1 MAGKKQTK
9 RRRMVHAVECVLLVG
24 VLVAVGVLLR
34 FGCTRYLRTAYPD
47 GYRETVCAAAQEYDL
62 PPSLVFA
69 VIRTESN
76 FHPDVV
82 STAGAVGLMQVT
94 KDTLDWAMMRT
105 GGDRSLTANDLTDP
119 ELNIHVGTAVLSL
132 LGDMFEDEDTV
143 LAAYNA
149 GMGHVRGWL
158 ADERYSADGTS
169 LKAIPFSETEQYVK
183 RVRHAQKI
191 YQKLYN
197 LE

>member
-1 MAGKKQTK
+1 MTGEK
-9 RRRMVHAVECVLLVG
+9 RRRRRTAARMAECVLLAA
-24 VLVAVGVLLR
+24 VLAAVVVLLR

-47 GYRETVCAAAQEYDL
+47 TYRETVCAAAQEYDL
-62 PPSLVFA
+62 PPSLVLA

-76 FHPDVV
+76 FRPDVV

-94 KDTLDWAMMRT
+94 EDTLDWAMMRT

-119 ELNIHVGTAVLSL
+119 ELNIRVGTAVLSL
-132 LGDMFEDEDTV
+132 LGEMFEDEDTV

-149 GMGHVRGWL
+149 GMGNVRGWL
-158 ADERYSADGTS
+158 ADERYSADGVS
-169 LKAIPFSETEQYVK
+169 LKNIPFSETEQYVK

>member
-1 MAGKKQTK
+1 MTGEKRTK
-9 RRRMVHAVECVLLVG
+9 RRTIVHAVECVLLAG

-47 GYRETVCAAAQEYDL
+47 DYREAVCAAAQEYDL

-76 FHPDVV
+76 FRPDVV

-94 KDTLDWAMMRT
+94 EDTLDWAMMRT
-105 GGDRSLTANDLTDP
+105 GGDRSLTANDLIDP
-119 ELNIHVGTAVLSL
+119 ELNIRVGTAVLSL
-132 LGDMFEDEDTV
+132 LGGMFEDEDAV

-149 GMGHVRGWL
+149 GMGNVRGWL

-169 LKAIPFSETEQYVK
+169 LKAIPFPETEQYVK